1 MTTISP
7 ALLDARRRRALW
19 TLVAGV
25 ALGSTGHIAA
35 VTVATIV
42 AQDLTGMTSLSGLPG
57 ATVVIGA
64 AAGSTLL
71 SALMARHGRRR
82 GLVLGYLVAVL
93 GALVATAAVVS
104 RSFPLLLLGTV
115 LIGFGNTANH
125 LSRYAAADMVPAS
138 KRATAIGTVVWGSTV
153 GAVVGPN
160 LVGWAGGVATAVG
173 LPVLSGAYL
182 IPIVFVGIAAA
193 MSFALLRPDPYE
205 LADQSTPTAFESA
218 AAAPVSEI
226 IRRPAVIISLATL
239 VLGQFVMV
247 LIMNYTPLHM
257 TSHGHGLGT
266 VGLVMSAHTFGMFA
280 LSPISGRLTG
290 RLGYV
295 PVILLGS
302 LVLAIA
308 AVLASS
314 APPDGGVQLFAALF
328 LLGWGWNLG
337 FVAGSAMLSGGVSL
351 AERTRLQGLTDAFV
365 WSTGA
370 VASMSSGIVAS
381 VAGYT
386 ALGIGGL
393 GLVILL
399 AFVVL
404 SGRQRLVMAA

>member
-19 TLVAGV
+19 TIVAGV

-42 AQDLTGMTSLSGLPG
+42 AQDLTGNTGLSGLPG

-71 SALMARHGRRR
+71 SALMARRGRRR
-82 GLVLGYLVAVL
+82 GLVVGYLVGVL
-93 GALVATAAVVS
+93 GALVATAAVV
-104 RSFPLLLLGTV
+104 FPV
-115 LIGFGNTANH
+115 L
-125 LSRYAAADMVPAS
+125 SAAAAGHGAHRLRQHRQPSLALCRRGHGARLEAGD
-138 KRATAIGTVVWGSTV
+138 RHRDGGRGSTV

-160 LVGWAGGVATAVG
+160 LVAWAGGLATAVG
-173 LPVLSGAYL
+173 LPVLAGAYL

-205 LADQSTPTAFESA
+205 LADRSAPTEFERA
-218 AAAPVSEI
+218 AAAPVGEI

-280 LSPISGRLTG
+280 LSPSRAASRAGWATSRSSCRLARPSHRGSAGGERAAGR
-290 RLGYV
+290 RR
-295 PVILLGS
+295 
-302 LVLAIA
+302 A
-308 AVLASS
+308 AVRGPLPAGLGLGPGLRRRQRDAQRRS
-314 APPDGGVQLFAALF
+314 ARGADAAPGPHRCLRVEHGRRRQHE
-328 LLGWGWNLG
+328 L
-337 FVAGSAMLSGGVSL
+337 
-351 AERTRLQGLTDAFV
+351 
-365 WSTGA
+365 
-370 VASMSSGIVAS
+370 GIVAS

-399 AFVVL
+399 AFVVV
-404 SGRQRLVMAA
+404 SGRQRLVAAA